1 MSTVREN
8 ITLKELGDIVKR
20 MRVVVINTTT
30 RTLPDHTVIR
40 KPSWDYS
47 FGSGHFVEALGTPTD
62 DGMVFITIEMLNDA
76 VEFSEFSGFNSVKD
90 FWKLAES
97 NTMACLRFAPLE
109 ENGLPGDP
117 LTLAEVCGRLWGDT
131 IIMLTNASKFF
142 GAGSFAV
149 AEPLFKRLANA
160 LKDDIYII
168 PSSVHEVLLIAH
180 AQIRGREDALPSFIE
195 EVNATKVCPTEVL
208 GDRPYVFKYKR

>member
-62 DGMVFITIEMLNDA
+62 DGMVFITIEHLNEA
-76 VEFSEFSGFNSVKD
+76 VRLPEYSCYDIDS

-97 NTMACLRFAPLE
+97 NTMACLRFDPLE
-109 ENGLPGDP
+109 ENGFLGDP
-117 LTLAEVCGRLWGDT
+117 LTLAEVCGRLWGGT
-131 IIMLTNASKFF
+131 IIVLTSTNMFF
-142 GAGSFAV
+142 GAGSLAV
-149 AEPLFKRLANA
+149 AEPLFERLADA

-168 PSSVHEVLLIAH
+168 PSSVHEVLLITH
-180 AQIRGREDALPSFIE
+180 APIRGREDALPSFIE
-195 EVNATKVCPTEVL
+195 EVNATEVCSTEVL